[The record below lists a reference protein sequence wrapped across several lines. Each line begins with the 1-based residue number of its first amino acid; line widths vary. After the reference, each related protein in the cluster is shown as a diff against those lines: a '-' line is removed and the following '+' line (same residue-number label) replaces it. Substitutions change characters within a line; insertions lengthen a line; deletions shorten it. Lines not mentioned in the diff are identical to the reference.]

1 MGEPKRPVGMF
12 SHVRPNSVMSSA
24 FELASLVISWFCVL
38 GLQVPRDEPI
48 HILNVAIKTDCDI
61 EDDRLAAM
69 FREFTQQNVSPQ
81 MDASWP
87 WHFSLP
93 SASHPSFCQLLLT
106 QFVSVPGCIFNHSC
120 QNCS

>member
-1 MGEPKRPVGMF
+1 MGKSKCPVGHISF
-12 SHVRPNSVMSSA
+12 SVILLSTIIFFSASV
-24 FELASLVISWFCVL
+24 LASLLMSLSCVL

-81 MDASWP
+81 
-87 WHFSLP
+87 LGGN
-93 SASHPSFCQLLLT
+93 L
-106 QFVSVPGCIFNHSC
+106 
-120 QNCS
+120 